1 MIFKYPY
8 TTRTT
13 DCVYAT
19 EANRIEQYKKII
31 AVYCQDQTI
40 CNNALCGNIIRVS

>member
-31 AVYCQDQTI
+31 AVI
-40 CNNALCGNIIRVS
+40 VRIRRYVIMHYVGTL